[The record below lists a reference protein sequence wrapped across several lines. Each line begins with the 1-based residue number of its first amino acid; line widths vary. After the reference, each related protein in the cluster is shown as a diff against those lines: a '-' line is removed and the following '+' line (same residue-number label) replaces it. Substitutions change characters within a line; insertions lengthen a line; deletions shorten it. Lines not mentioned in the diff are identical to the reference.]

1 MTRGQKIKKALVINN
16 KKKIK
21 IRTSN
26 IAVTH
31 GYVV

>member
-1 MTRGQKIKKALVINN
+1 MTGVQKIKKALVIKN

-26 IAVTH
+26 IAVTYA
-31 GYVV
+31 YVI